1 MINWRYYGNASE
13 LPINHWKQSVP
24 KFNYRK
30 DGIDSIFYLLT
41 KVNIFI
47 VIYRLRFFFGLF
59 ASKFS
64 DIGYAQRRILI
75 SNRIFTV
82 YRRSPQSVQILL

>member
-30 DGIDSIFYLLT
+30 KDGIDSIFYLLT

-47 VIYRLRFFFGLF
+47 VIYRLRFFLGCLQANFQTLATRKGEF
-59 ASKFS
+59 
-64 DIGYAQRRILI
+64 
-75 SNRIFTV
+75 
-82 YRRSPQSVQILL
+82 